1 MDKDA
6 YDVIEFCH
14 RHAISRS
21 AFYNSLKAGT
31 GPRIMRV
38 GARVLISK
46 EAAEAWRRE
55 REQVGEQPQAAATAA
70 RAFGKLKTTADSE
83 VTA

>member
-21 AFYNSLKAGT
+21 AFYNSLKNGT
-31 GPRIMRV
+31 GPRIMRL
-38 GARVLISK
+38 GSRVLVSK
-46 EAAEAWRRE
+46 EAAEQWRRE
-55 REQVGEQPQAAATAA
+55 REQASEQPAAEMHTETAA
-70 RAFGKLKTTADSE
+70 
-83 VTA
+83 

>member
-1 MDKDA
+1 MDRDA
-6 YDVIEFCH
+6 FDIIEFCH
-14 RHAISRS
+14 RHTISRS

-38 GARVLISK
+38 GTRVLISK

-55 REQVGEQPQAAATAA
+55 RERDTVAPKTLALETA
-70 RAFGKLKTTADSE
+70 GS
-83 VTA
+83 V

>member
-21 AFYNSLKAGT
+21 AFYNSLKNGT
-31 GPRIMRV
+31 GPRIMRL
-38 GARVLISK
+38 GSRVLVSK
-46 EAAEAWRRE
+46 EAAEQWRRE
-55 REQVGEQPQAAATAA
+55 REQASEQVTVAT
-70 RAFGKLKTTADSE
+70 KLETSE
-83 VTA
+83 LA

>member
-1 MDKDA
+1 MDRDA
-6 YDVIEFCH
+6 FDIIEFCH

-38 GARVLISK
+38 GTRVLISR
-46 EAAEAWRRE
+46 EAAEQWRRE
-55 REQVGEQPQAAATAA
+55 REQDTVAPKTPALETA
-70 RAFGKLKTTADSE
+70 GS
-83 VTA
+83 V

>member
-6 YDVIEFCH
+6 FDIFEFCH

-21 AFYNSLKAGT
+21 AFYNSLKNGT
-31 GPRIMRV
+31 GPRLMRL
-38 GARVLISK
+38 GSKVLISR

-55 REQVGEQPQAAATAA
+55 REQASEHAAETAA
-70 RAFGKLKTTADSE
+70 
-83 VTA
+83 